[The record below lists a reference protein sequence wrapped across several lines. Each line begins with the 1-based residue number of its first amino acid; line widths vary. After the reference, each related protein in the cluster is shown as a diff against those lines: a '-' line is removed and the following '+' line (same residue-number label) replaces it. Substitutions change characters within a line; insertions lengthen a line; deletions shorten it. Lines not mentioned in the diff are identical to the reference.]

1 MAATYYFLSAPN
13 DHGVL
18 DWFRSQTE
26 TAEKHSNEVRV
37 LLHYCQFGAL
47 AQNADGSF
55 DPSRSPIVSIFFPK
69 VRRGALWT
77 VGEVH
82 FIYKSKEFPALERLR
97 KRFQAWINESPAI
110 WERKH
115 DGREA
120 YGYYLDGTVKNI
132 ADVVFAL
139 PSGLTAYEAGQYFV
153 AESDNEG
160 VLDRVCGALR
170 LRGIDCS

>member
-1 MAATYYFLSAPN
+1 MTKVWKRPIADISPRDKQRSMAATYYFLSAPN

-47 AQNADGSF
+47 AQNADRSF

-82 FIYKSKEFPALERLR
+82 FTYKSKEFPALERLR
-97 KRFQAWINESPAI
+97 KRFQAWINAAQQFGNGSMMAA
-110 WERKH
+110 K
-115 DGREA
+115 
-120 YGYYLDGTVKNI
+120 
-132 ADVVFAL
+132 
-139 PSGLTAYEAGQYFV
+139 LTDTISMAR
-153 AESDNEG
+153 SKI
-160 VLDRVCGALR
+160 LR
-170 LRGIDCS
+170 MSYSRCLRG